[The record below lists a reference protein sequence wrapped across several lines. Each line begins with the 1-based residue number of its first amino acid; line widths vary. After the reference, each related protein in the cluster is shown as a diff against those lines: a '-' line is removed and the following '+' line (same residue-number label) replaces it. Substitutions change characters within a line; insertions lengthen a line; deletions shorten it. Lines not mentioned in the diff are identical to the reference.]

1 MFVAQNEHVTSRNC
15 GKGHFYNVIHFCC
28 GFALMTDETI
38 DLMRLSLNLKVTKT
52 LSSTMN

>member
-1 MFVAQNEHVTSRNC
+1 MSMLQGETVGN